1 MPALFALA
9 TSVGL
14 LAVLDTWLYI
24 GPLNTTMLAGLI
36 WVSFIAWGCHFHS
49 GGGIKGS
56 TTTVAC
62 MIWGAIVG
70 LGAVLLA
77 TGPLASLEAPIAFG
91 IAVGLGAA
99 LICLSS
105 AVPLL
110 STIPASVYGF
120 ASIAGA
126 LPLHDGDPKATIVP
140 VALSVIIGAVF
151 GYVSEIVANALTKKG
166 APSAEATADPGH
178 TA

>member
-1 MPALFALA
+1 MSGYLALA
-9 TSVGL
+9 VTVGV

-24 GPLNTTMLAGLI
+24 GPLGTTILAGLI

-49 GGGIKGS
+49 GGGTKGA

-62 MIWGAIVG
+62 MTWGAVVG

-77 TGPLASLEAPIAFG
+77 TGPLGGMDAPVAFG

-99 LICLSS
+99 LICLS
-105 AVPLL
+105 AKVPLL
-110 STIPASVYGF
+110 ATIPASVYGF

-126 LPLHDGDPKATIVP
+126 LAVNDNDPVKAILPTV
-140 VALSVIIGAVF
+140 LSIIIGAAF
-151 GYVSEIVANALTKKG
+151 GYVSEMVSNALTKK
-166 APSAEATADPGH
+166 AA
-178 TA
+178 

>member
-1 MPALFALA
+1 MSGYLALA
-9 TSVGL
+9 VTVGV

-24 GPLNTTMLAGLI
+24 GPLDATILSGLI

-49 GGGIKGS
+49 GGGIKGT

-77 TGPLASLEAPIAFG
+77 TGPLASLDAPVAFG

-105 AVPLL
+105 KVPLL
-110 STIPASVYGF
+110 ATIPASVYGF

-126 LPLHDGDPKATIVP
+126 LPLHNGDPKVAIMP
-140 VALSVIIGAVF
+140 VAASIIIGAIF
-151 GYVSEIVANALTKKG
+151 GYVSEMISNALTKKG
-166 APSAEATADPGH
+166 GASAEATADPGH
-178 TA
+178 V

>member
-1 MPALFALA
+1 MSGYLALA
-9 TSVGL
+9 LTVGV

-24 GPLNTTMLAGLI
+24 GPLSTTILAGLI

-49 GGGIKGS
+49 GGGIKGT

-77 TGPLASLEAPIAFG
+77 TGPLASLDAPVAFG

-105 AVPLL
+105 KVPLL
-110 STIPASVYGF
+110 ATIPASVYGF
-120 ASIAGA
+120 ASIAGPILLA
-126 LPLHDGDPKATIVP
+126 GTAPEKAIIP
-140 VALSVIIGAVF
+140 VVVSVIIGAAF
-151 GYVSEIVANALTKKG
+151 GYVSEMLANALTKK
-166 APSAEATADPGH
+166 APAAAAAD
-178 TA
+178 AA

>member
-1 MPALFALA
+1 MSGYLALA
-9 TSVGL
+9 VTVGV

-24 GPLNTTMLAGLI
+24 GPLGTSLIAGLV

-49 GGGIKGS
+49 GGGTKGA

-62 MIWGAIVG
+62 MTWGAIVG

-77 TGPLASLEAPIAFG
+77 TGPLASMGAPVAFG

-99 LICLSS
+99 IICLSS
-105 AVPLL
+105 KVPLL
-110 STIPASVYGF
+110 ATIPASVYGF

-126 LPLHDGDPKATIVP
+126 LSVNDGDPTKAILPTVISIV
-140 VALSVIIGAVF
+140 IGAAF
-151 GYVSEIVANALTKKG
+151 GYVSEMVSNALTKK
-166 APSAEATADPGH
+166 SA
-178 TA
+178 

>member
-1 MPALFALA
+1 MPAVIALA
-9 TSVGL
+9 LSVGV
-14 LAVLDTWLYI
+14 LAVIDTWLYI
-24 GPLNTTMLAGLI
+24 GPLSTSIIAGLI

-49 GGGIKGS
+49 GGGIKGT

-77 TGPLASLEAPIAFG
+77 TGPLSTLDAPVAFG

-105 AVPLL
+105 KVPLL
-110 STIPASVYGF
+110 ATIPASVYGF
-120 ASIAGA
+120 ASLAGA
-126 LPLHDGDPKATIVP
+126 LAVNDGDPKKAIMP
-140 VALSVIIGAVF
+140 VAASIIIGAVF
-151 GYVSEIVANALTKKG
+151 GFVSEILANAMTKKG
-166 APSAEATADPGH
+166 EPDAEHAADPGH
-178 TA
+178 NH

>member
-1 MPALFALA
+1 MSGYLALA
-9 TSVGL
+9 VTVGV

-24 GPLNTTMLAGLI
+24 GPLDATILSGLI

-49 GGGIKGS
+49 GGGIKGM

-62 MIWGAIVG
+62 MIWGAVVG

-77 TGPLASLEAPIAFG
+77 TGPLKTMDPPVAFG

-105 AVPLL
+105 KVPLL
-110 STIPASVYGF
+110 ATIPASVYGF

-126 LPLHDGDPKATIVP
+126 LAVQHIGGDPTKAILP
-140 VALSVIIGAVF
+140 VAASVIIGAIF
-151 GYVSEIVANALTKKG
+151 GYVSEMVSNMLTKK
-166 APSAEATADPGH
+166 SA
-178 TA
+178 